1 MSAQDELREAR
12 GRLDQATDNLLSDLQ
27 CPEDRFLW
35 LVRDYLAAS
44 SQYAMALLAARE
56 TVNQELGEAYEEDAQ
71 FFASQVSQSRF
82 ISTLFGYRKRLGFSV
97 TKRELPDEP

>member
-1 MSAQDELREAR
+1 MAAKDELREAR

-27 CPEDRFLW
+27 CPEERFLF

-44 SQYAMALLAARE
+44 GQYAMALLAARE

-82 ISTLFGYRKRLGFSV
+82 ISILFGYRKRLGFGN
-97 TKRELPDEP
+97 TQKNTADGL